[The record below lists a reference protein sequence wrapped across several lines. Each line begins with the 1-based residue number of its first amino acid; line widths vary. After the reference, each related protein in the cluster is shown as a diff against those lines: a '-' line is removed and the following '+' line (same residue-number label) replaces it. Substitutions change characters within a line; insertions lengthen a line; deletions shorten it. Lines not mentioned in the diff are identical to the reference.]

1 MGQQQFRR
9 SVGFYTEAVYRICTW
24 QQRPPK
30 ACLASECCFI
40 PGGSLEP
47 SDIDYLP
54 NRRLESRGW
63 THRNL
68 ALQYVRENYDRNFD
82 AVLYFADDDNSY
94 DVRLFN
100 NYIRNVS
107 RIGVWAV
114 GLVGG
119 AWVEAPH
126 VSAKGKVIAW
136 DVMFAP
142 NRPFATD
149 MAGFAINTKELFRA
163 RNATFNAHCAKNYK
177 QGPESCFLSQFGFTK
192 QHLEP
197 FGYKEYPK
205 EILVWHTKT
214 SKSKTRGPKRGYAI
228 E

>member
-1 MGQQQFRR
+1 MSSPYSALRN
-9 SVGFYTEAVYRICTW
+9 C
-24 QQRPPK
+24 
-30 ACLASECCFI
+30 
-40 PGGSLEP
+40 
-47 SDIDYLP
+47 
-54 NRRLESRGW
+54 RGW

-68 ALQYVRENYDRNFD
+68 ALQYIRENYDQNRN

-100 NYIRNVS
+100 NYIRNVT

-126 VSAKGKVIAW
+126 VSSHGKVIAW

-142 NRPFATD
+142 SRPFATD
-149 MAGFAINTKELFRA
+149 MAGFAINIKELFRVRHA
-163 RNATFNAHCAKNYK
+163 SFNSRCAKNYK
-177 QGPESCFLSQFGFTK
+177 QGPESCFLSQFGFK
-192 QHLEP
+192 KEHLEP
-197 FGYKEYPK
+197 FGYKDYPK

-214 SKSKTRGPKRGYAI
+214 SKSRTRGPKRGYAI